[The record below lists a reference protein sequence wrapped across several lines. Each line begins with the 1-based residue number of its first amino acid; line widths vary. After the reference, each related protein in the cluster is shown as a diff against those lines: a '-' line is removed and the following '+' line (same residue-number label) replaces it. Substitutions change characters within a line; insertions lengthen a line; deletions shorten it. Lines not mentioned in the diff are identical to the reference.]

1 MTTVLKVEGMMCTHC
16 KAMVEKV
23 CKAVSGTEDAVVDL
37 QAKNGIG
44 ENALLRT
51 LNLFISSKD
60 PAKLKLAEILI
71 GAGIDVNCRNERG
84 ITALMYAAALGN
96 ETLIQLLLKH
106 GADKTLKDGQGRT
119 ASAYL
124 DGAKYPELTKYF

>member
-1 MTTVLKVEGMMCTHC
+1 MTSVVQNNPAVLEALLAGGM
-16 KAMVEKV
+16 
-23 CKAVSGTEDAVVDL
+23 DL

-71 GAGIDVNCRNERG
+71 RAGIDVNCRNERG

>member
-1 MTTVLKVEGMMCTHC
+1 MTSVVQNNPAVLETLLAG
-16 KAMVEKV
+16 
-23 CKAVSGTEDAVVDL
+23 GIDL

-44 ENALLRT
+44 ENALLRA
-51 LNLFISSKD
+51 LNLFISGKN

-71 GAGIDVNCRNERG
+71 GAGIDVNCRDERG

-119 ASAYL
+119 AGAYL
-124 DGAKYPELTKYF
+124 DGVKYPGLKKYF